1 MCENDKANHFTK
13 LDSFISNIFTH
24 VRCLSESC
32 FLCAFSRGLTMYKKC
47 TIVKL
52 ICKMQYEYFYKKI
65 FCLNIQ
71 F

>member
-1 MCENDKANHFTK
+1 MYENDKANHFTK

-32 FLCAFSRGLTMYKKC
+32 FFCAFSCGLTMYNKC

-52 ICKMQYEYFYKKI
+52 FCKMQYEYFYKKI